1 MILYSESDKR
11 IIVRGEINGLPACML
26 VDTGAVAGILS
37 KDIAK
42 KFGLQVNKGKKFK
55 LQGAGGDFDA
65 CLCETPL
72 MLGGRPI
79 YQFLVADISNLVD
92 SIRKETGVEIAG
104 IISLPQMRGLNI
116 RINTHANY
124 ITID

>member
-1 MILYSESDKR
+1 MIVYSESDKR
-11 IIVRGEINGLPACML
+11 IIVRGEINGLPAYML

-37 KDIAK
+37 KDIVREYALEVNKSK
-42 KFGLQVNKGKKFK
+42 KFRME
-55 LQGAGGDFDA
+55 GAGGNFDA

-72 MLGGRPI
+72 VLGGRPI